1 MANNVNAFVP
11 EYYSQKLLRESKE
24 MTDFKNNMTNN
35 DWEGEIKSAGDTVHI
50 STPDLSSITIGEGV
64 VPDTSNVYP
73 KQLTLTIDKSKSF
86 QFKFND
92 IEQAQ
97 SQFNMMDG
105 YMSSANELMMIEVN
119 KELEEAV
126 LKDAEIPQIGYGS
139 GAAASVSG
147 SNALTFNAATVNT
160 VFNRLKRTLQENK
173 ALSPSGFYTFKGNK
187 EQSLQLAPV
196 VTISPALFEELVNS
210 TVLTHPTVQGDDILY
225 KGVVGQI
232 AGMKIFVD
240 TLLSNISAND
250 GTKYYVANEDAR
262 QYVVIAGTKMGITF
276 AEQYNKVE
284 KLRDPQTF
292 ADIGRALYL
301 YGYKVTNPKSLVKGT
316 IKYSA

>member
-11 EYYSQKLLRESKE
+11 EIYSQKLLKESKE

-35 DWEGEIKSAGDTVHI
+35 YWEGEIKSAGDTVHI
-50 STPDLSSITIGEGV
+50 CTPDLSNITIGEGV
-64 VPDTSNVYP
+64 VPNTVDVYP
-73 KQLTLTIDKSKSF
+73 KSMTLTIDKSKSF

-97 SQFNMMDG
+97 SQFNMMEG

-119 KELEEAV
+119 RELEVAV
-126 LKDAEIPQIGYGS
+126 LADAEVPNVGTT
-139 GAAASVSG
+139 ASPFACTS
-147 SNALTFNAATVNT
+147 ATINT
-160 VFNRLKRTLQENK
+160 AFNRIKRILQANK

-187 EQSLQLAPV
+187 EQALQLAPI

-240 TLLSNISAND
+240 TLLSGITSSDNATYYADETN
-250 GTKYYVANEDAR
+250 KKYVA
-262 QYVVIAGTKMGITF
+262 IAGTKMGITF

-301 YGYKVTNPKSLVKGT
+301 YGYKITNPKSLVKAV
-316 IKYSA
+316 ISVSNS

>member
-11 EYYSQKLLRESKE
+11 EFYSQKLLKESKE

-50 STPDLSSITIGEGV
+50 STPDLSNITIGEGV
-64 VPDTSNVYP
+64 VPDTVSVYP
-73 KQLTLTIDKSKSF
+73 KSITLTIDRSKSF

-97 SQFNMMDG
+97 SQFNMMEG

-119 KELEEAV
+119 KELELAV
-126 LKDAEIPQIGYGS
+126 LNDANVPEVGNHSSAFSCTVATI
-139 GAAASVSG
+139 
-147 SNALTFNAATVNT
+147 NTF
-160 VFNRLKRTLQENK
+160 FNKIKRTLMGNK
-173 ALSPSGFYTFKGNK
+173 ALSPAGFYTFKGNK
-187 EQSLQLAPV
+187 EQALQLAPI
-196 VTISPALFEELVNS
+196 VTMGAGLFEQLVNS
-210 TVLTHPTVQGDDILY
+210 TLLTHPTVQGDDILY

-240 TLLSNISAND
+240 TLLDGITSGECATHYADEAN
-250 GTKYYVANEDAR
+250 KE
-262 QYVVIAGTKMGITF
+262 YVVIAGTKMGITF

-301 YGYKVTNPKSLVKGT
+301 YGFKITNPKSLVRATVKF
-316 IKYSA
+316 SA

>member
-11 EYYSQKLLRESKE
+11 EFYSQKLLKESKE
-24 MTDFKNNMTNN
+24 MTDFKNNMTNS

-50 STPDLSSITIGEGV
+50 WTPDLSNIKIGEGV
-64 VPDTSNVYP
+64 VPDTVDVYP
-73 KQLTLTIDKSKSF
+73 KSLTLTIDKSKSF

-97 SQFNMMDG
+97 SQFNMMEG

-119 KELEEAV
+119 RELEVAV
-126 LKDAEIPQIGYGS
+126 LNDADVPNVGTTAS
-139 GAAASVSG
+139 PFAATSA
-147 SNALTFNAATVNT
+147 TINAA
-160 VFNRLKRTLQENK
+160 FNRIKRVLQENK
-173 ALSPSGFYTFKGNK
+173 ALSPAGFYTFKGNK
-187 EQSLQLAPV
+187 EQALQLAPI

-240 TLLSNISAND
+240 TLLDGITSAESAAHYAD
-250 GTKYYVANEDAR
+250 EANGEYIA
-262 QYVVIAGTKMGITF
+262 IAGTKMGITF

-301 YGYKVTNPKSLVKGT
+301 YGYKITNPKSLVKAT
-316 IKYSA
+316 VKLS

>member
-1 MANNVNAFVP
+1 MVNDVKAFVP
-11 EYYSQKLLRESKE
+11 EFYSKKLLKESKE

-35 DWEGEIKSAGDTVHI
+35 DWEGEIKSAGDTVNI
-50 STPDLSSITIGEGV
+50 VTPDLSNIVIGEGV
-64 VPDTSNVYP
+64 VPETNNVYP
-73 KQLTLTIDKSKSF
+73 KLMKLTIDKSKSF

-97 SQFNMMDG
+97 SQFNMIEG
-105 YMSSANELMMIEVN
+105 YMSASNEQMMIEVN
-119 KELEEAV
+119 KELEVAV
-126 LKDAEIPQIGYGS
+126 LDEAKVDKVGDASTP
-139 GAAASVSG
+139 
-147 SNALTFNAATVNT
+147 FPATSATIVAF
-160 VFNRLKRTLQENK
+160 FNRLKKTLMANK
-173 ALSPSGFYTFKGNK
+173 ALSPAGFYTFKGNQ

-196 VTISPALFEELVNS
+196 VTIGTGLFEELVNS
-210 TVLTHPTVQGDDILY
+210 TQLTHPTVQGDDILY

-240 TLLSNISAND
+240 TLLDTIKSTDKTTYAAND
-250 GTKYYVANEDAR
+250 KQRSYVA
-262 QYVVIAGTKMGITF
+262 IAGTKMGITF

-301 YGYKVTNPKSLVKGT
+301 YGYKITNPKSLVKGQV
-316 IKYSA
+316 KVS

>member
-1 MANNVNAFVP
+1 MANNINAFVP
-11 EYYSQKLLRESKE
+11 EFYSQKLLKESKE
-24 MTDFKNNMTNN
+24 MTDFKNNMTNR
-35 DWEGEIKSAGDTVHI
+35 DWEGEIKNAGDTVHI

-64 VPDTSNVYP
+64 VPDTCDVYP
-73 KQLTLTIDKSKSF
+73 KSLTLTIDKSKSF

-97 SQFNMMDG
+97 SQFNMLEG
-105 YMSSANELMMIEVN
+105 YMSAANELMMVEVN
-119 KELEEAV
+119 RELEVAV
-126 LKDAEIPQIGYGS
+126 LDDANVPAIGTT
-139 GAAASVSG
+139 ASPLAVS
-147 SNALTFNAATVNT
+147 SATINT
-160 VFNRLKRTLQENK
+160 AFNRIKRTLQENK
-173 ALSPSGFYTFKGNK
+173 ALSPAGFYTFKGNK
-187 EQSLQLAPV
+187 EQALQLAPI

-210 TVLTHPTVQGDDILY
+210 TVLTHPTVQGDDVLY

-240 TLLSNISAND
+240 TLLSGITSDDNA
-250 GTKYYVANEDAR
+250 TYYAVENSKK
-262 QYVVIAGTKMGITF
+262 YVVIAGTKMGITF

-301 YGYKVTNPKSLVKGT
+301 YGYKITNPKSLVKGV
-316 IKYSA
+316 IGLS

>member
-1 MANNVNAFVP
+1 MPNNVNAFIP
-11 EYYSQKLLRESKE
+11 EYYSQKLLKESKE

-50 STPDLSSITIGEGV
+50 VTPDLTNIVIGEGV
-64 VPDTSNVYP
+64 VPETNDVYP
-73 KQLTLTIDKSKSF
+73 KSLTLTIDKSKSF

-97 SQFNMMDG
+97 SQFNMLEG
-105 YMSSANELMMIEVN
+105 YMSASNERMMIEVN
-119 KELEEAV
+119 KELELAV
-126 LKDAEIPQIGYGS
+126 LDEAQVPAVGNA
-139 GAAASVSG
+139 GAPFEATSATIVS
-147 SNALTFNAATVNT
+147 F
-160 VFNRLKRTLQENK
+160 FNRLKKTLMANK
-173 ALSPSGFYTFKGNK
+173 ALSPAGFYTFKGNK
-187 EQSLQLAPV
+187 EQALQLAPI
-196 VTISPALFEELVNS
+196 VTIGTGLFEELVNS
-210 TVLTHPTVQGDDILY
+210 TQLTHPTVQGDDILY

-240 TLLSNISAND
+240 TLLDTITNEA
-250 GTKYYVANEDAR
+250 GTFAADEAERSYVA
-262 QYVVIAGTKMGITF
+262 IAGTKMGITF

-301 YGYKVTNPKSLVKGT
+301 YGFKITNPKSLVKGQV
-316 IKYSA
+316 KVA

>member
-11 EYYSQKLLRESKE
+11 EVYSQKLLKESKE

-50 STPDLSSITIGEGV
+50 CTPDLSNIVIGEGV
-64 VPDTSNVYP
+64 VPDTTSVYP
-73 KQLTLTIDKSKSF
+73 KSITLTIDKSKSF

-97 SQFNMMDG
+97 SQFNMMEG

-119 KELEEAV
+119 RELEVAV
-126 LKDAEIPQIGYGS
+126 LNDVNVPNVGNT
-139 GAAASVSG
+139 ASPFVVS
-147 SNALTFNAATVNT
+147 SATINT
-160 VFNRLKRTLQENK
+160 AFNRIKRILQANK
-173 ALSPSGFYTFKGNK
+173 ALSPAGFYTFKGNK
-187 EQSLQLAPV
+187 EQALQLAPI

-240 TLLSNISAND
+240 TLLSGITSSDNATYYADEANS
-250 GTKYYVANEDAR
+250 KYVA
-262 QYVVIAGTKMGITF
+262 IAGTRMGITF

-301 YGYKVTNPKSLVKGT
+301 YGYKITNPKSLVKAV
-316 IKYSA
+316 ISVSNS

>member
-1 MANNVNAFVP
+1 MANNINAFVP
-11 EYYSQKLLRESKE
+11 EIYSQKLLKESKE
-24 MTDFKNNMTNN
+24 MTDFKNNFTNN

-50 STPDLSSITIGEGV
+50 CTPDLSNITIGEGV
-64 VPDTSNVYP
+64 VPDTVDVYP
-73 KQLTLTIDKSKSF
+73 KSMTLTIDKSKSF

-97 SQFNMMDG
+97 SQFNMMEG

-119 KELEEAV
+119 RELEVAV
-126 LKDAEIPQIGYGS
+126 LADANVPNVGNTSSPFAVTSATI
-139 GAAASVSG
+139 
-147 SNALTFNAATVNT
+147 NAA
-160 VFNRLKRTLQENK
+160 FNRIKRTLQENK
-173 ALSPSGFYTFKGNK
+173 ALSPAGFYTFKGNK
-187 EQSLQLAPV
+187 EQALQLAPMIV
-196 VTISPALFEELVNS
+196 VSPGLFEELVNS

-240 TLLSNISAND
+240 TLLSGITSDDNATYYAVENSK
-250 GTKYYVANEDAR
+250 KYVF
-262 QYVVIAGTKMGITF
+262 IAGTKMGITF

-301 YGYKVTNPKSLVKGT
+301 YGYKITNPKSLVKGV
-316 IKYSA
+316 IGLS

>member
-11 EYYSQKLLRESKE
+11 EIYSQKLLKESKE

-50 STPDLSSITIGEGV
+50 CTPDLSNITIGEGV
-64 VPDTSNVYP
+64 VPNTVDVYP
-73 KQLTLTIDKSKSF
+73 KSMTLTIDKSKSF

-97 SQFNMMDG
+97 SQFNMMEG

-119 KELEEAV
+119 RELEVAV
-126 LKDAEIPQIGYGS
+126 RADAEVPNVGTT
-139 GAAASVSG
+139 ASPFACTS
-147 SNALTFNAATVNT
+147 ATINT
-160 VFNRLKRTLQENK
+160 AFNRIKRILQGNK

-187 EQSLQLAPV
+187 EQALHLAPI

-240 TLLSNISAND
+240 TLLSGITSSDNATYYADETN
-250 GTKYYVANEDAR
+250 KKYVA
-262 QYVVIAGTKMGITF
+262 IAGTKMGITF

-301 YGYKVTNPKSLVKGT
+301 YGYKITNPKSLVKAV
-316 IKYSA
+316 ISVSNS

>member
-11 EYYSQKLLRESKE
+11 EIYSQKLLKESKE
-24 MTDFKNNMTNN
+24 MTDFKNNMTNS

-50 STPDLSSITIGEGV
+50 CTPDLSNIKIGEGV
-64 VPDTSNVYP
+64 VPDTVDVYP
-73 KQLTLTIDKSKSF
+73 KSLTLTIDKSKSF

-97 SQFNMMDG
+97 SQFNMMEG

-119 KELEEAV
+119 RELEVAV
-126 LKDAEIPQIGYGS
+126 LNDADVPAVGTTVEPF
-139 GAAASVSG
+139 AATSA
-147 SNALTFNAATVNT
+147 TINAA
-160 VFNRLKRTLQENK
+160 FNRIKRVLQENK
-173 ALSPSGFYTFKGNK
+173 ALSPAGFYTFKGNK
-187 EQSLQLAPV
+187 EQALQLAPI

-210 TVLTHPTVQGDDILY
+210 TVLTHPTAQGDDILY

-240 TLLSNISAND
+240 TLLSGITSADDATYYADEAN
-250 GTKYYVANEDAR
+250 KKYVA
-262 QYVVIAGTKMGITF
+262 IAGTKMGITF

-301 YGYKVTNPKSLVKGT
+301 YGYKITNPKSLVKAIIGL
-316 IKYSA
+316 S

>member
-1 MANNVNAFVP
+1 MANNINAFVP
-11 EYYSQKLLRESKE
+11 EFYSQKLLKESKE
-24 MTDFKNNMTNN
+24 MTDFKNNMTNS

-50 STPDLSSITIGEGV
+50 STPDLTNIVIGEGV
-64 VPDTSNVYP
+64 VPDTASVYP
-73 KQLTLTIDKSKSF
+73 KQITLTIDRSKSF

-97 SQFNMMDG
+97 SQFNMMEG
-105 YMSSANELMMIEVN
+105 YMSAANELMMIEVN
-119 KELEEAV
+119 RELEVAV
-126 LKDAEIPQIGYGS
+126 LNDANVPNVGNT
-139 GAAASVSG
+139 ASPFAVTS
-147 SNALTFNAATVNT
+147 ATINT
-160 VFNRLKRTLQENK
+160 AFNRIKRVLQANK
-173 ALSPSGFYTFKGNK
+173 ALSPAGFYTFKGNK
-187 EQSLQLAPV
+187 EQALQLAPI

-210 TVLTHPTVQGDDILY
+210 TILTHPTVQGDDILY

-240 TLLSNISAND
+240 TLLSGITSGDDATYYAVED
-250 GTKYYVANEDAR
+250 SKKYVF
-262 QYVVIAGTKMGITF
+262 IAGTKMGITF

-301 YGYKVTNPKSLVKGT
+301 YGYKITNPKSLVKGV
-316 IKYSA
+316 ISVGS

>member
-11 EYYSQKLLRESKE
+11 EFYSKKLLKESKE

-35 DWEGEIKSAGDTVHI
+35 DWEGEIKSAGDTVRI
-50 STPDLSSITIGEGV
+50 STPDLSMITIGEGI
-64 VPDTSNVYP
+64 VPNTSNVYP

-126 LKDAEIPQIGYGS
+126 LNEDTVPYIESAAGTKKFACTGS
-139 GAAASVSG
+139 
-147 SNALTFNAATVNT
+147 TINAA
-160 VFNRLKRTLQENK
+160 FNRVKKTLQENK
-173 ALSPSGFYTFKGNK
+173 ALSPSGFYTFKGNQ

-196 VTISPALFEELVNS
+196 ITISPGLFEELVNS
-210 TVLTHPTVQGDDILY
+210 DKLTHPTVQGDDILY
-225 KGVVGQI
+225 KGIVGQM
-232 AGMKIFVD
+232 AGIKIFVD
-240 TLLSNISAND
+240 TLLTNLADEAGDFEADEANRE
-250 GTKYYVANEDAR
+250 YVF
-262 QYVVIAGTKMGITF
+262 IAGTKMGITF

-284 KLRDPQTF
+284 KLRDPQSF

-301 YGYKVTNPKSLVKGT
+301 YGYKITNPKSLVKGV
-316 IKYSA
+316 IAVS

>member
-1 MANNVNAFVP
+1 MANTVNAFVP
-11 EYYSQKLLRESKE
+11 EIYSQKLLKESKE

-50 STPDLSSITIGEGV
+50 CTPDLSNITIGEGV
-64 VPDTSNVYP
+64 TPTTVDVYP
-73 KQLTLTIDKSKSF
+73 KSMTLTIDKSKSF

-97 SQFNMMDG
+97 SQFNMMEG
-105 YMSSANELMMIEVN
+105 YMSSANELMMVEVN
-119 KELEEAV
+119 RELEVAV
-126 LKDAEIPQIGYGS
+126 LGEEGVPNIGTT
-139 GAAASVSG
+139 AAP
-147 SNALTFNAATVNT
+147 FNCTSATINT
-160 VFNRLKRTLQENK
+160 AFNRIKRVLQGNK

-187 EQSLQLAPV
+187 EQALQLAPI

-240 TLLSNISAND
+240 TLLSGITSSDNA
-250 GTKYYVANEDAR
+250 TYYADETAKK
-262 QYVVIAGTKMGITF
+262 YVVIAGTKMGITF

-301 YGYKVTNPKSLVKGT
+301 YGYKITNPKSLVKGV
-316 IKYSA
+316 ISVS

>member
-11 EYYSQKLLRESKE
+11 EYYSQKLLKESKE

-50 STPDLSSITIGEGV
+50 STPDLTSIVIGEGV
-64 VPDTSNVYP
+64 VPDTCDVYP
-73 KQLTLTIDKSKSF
+73 KSLTLTIDKSKSF

-97 SQFNMMDG
+97 SQFNMMEG
-105 YMSSANELMMIEVN
+105 YMSAANELMMIEVN
-119 KELEEAV
+119 RELEVAV
-126 LKDAEIPQIGYGS
+126 LGDADVPNVGTT
-139 GAAASVSG
+139 ASPFACTS
-147 SNALTFNAATVNT
+147 ATINSA
-160 VFNRLKRTLQENK
+160 FNRIKRVLQANK
-173 ALSPSGFYTFKGNK
+173 ALSPAGFYTFKGNK
-187 EQSLQLAPV
+187 EQALQLAPI

-240 TLLSNISAND
+240 TLLSGITSSDNATYYADETNH
-250 GTKYYVANEDAR
+250 KYVA
-262 QYVVIAGTKMGITF
+262 IAGTKMGITF

-301 YGYKVTNPKSLVKGT
+301 YGYKITNPKSLVKAVISIG
-316 IKYSA
+316 S

>member
-1 MANNVNAFVP
+1 M
-11 EYYSQKLLRESKE
+11 
-24 MTDFKNNMTNN
+24 
-35 DWEGEIKSAGDTVHI
+35 EIKSAGDTVHI
-50 STPDLSSITIGEGV
+50 CTPDLSNIKIGEGV
-64 VPDTSNVYP
+64 VPDTVDVYP
-73 KQLTLTIDKSKSF
+73 KSLTLTIDKSKSF

-97 SQFNMMDG
+97 SQFNMMEG

-119 KELEEAV
+119 RELEVAV
-126 LKDAEIPQIGYGS
+126 LNDADVPNVGTTAS
-139 GAAASVSG
+139 PFAATSA
-147 SNALTFNAATVNT
+147 TINAA
-160 VFNRLKRTLQENK
+160 FNRIKRVLQENK
-173 ALSPSGFYTFKGNK
+173 ALSPAGFYTFKGNK
-187 EQSLQLAPV
+187 EQALQLAPI

-210 TVLTHPTVQGDDILY
+210 TVLTHPTAQGDDILY

-240 TLLSNISAND
+240 TLLSGITSADDATYYADEDN
-250 GTKYYVANEDAR
+250 KKYVA
-262 QYVVIAGTKMGITF
+262 IAGTKMGITF

-301 YGYKVTNPKSLVKGT
+301 YGYKITNPKSLVKAVIGL
-316 IKYSA
+316 S

>member
-11 EYYSQKLLRESKE
+11 EIYSQKLLKESKE
-24 MTDFKNNMTNN
+24 MTDFKNNFTNN

-50 STPDLSSITIGEGV
+50 STPDLSNITIGEGV
-64 VPDTSNVYP
+64 VPDTVSVYP
-73 KQLTLTIDKSKSF
+73 KSITLTIDRSKSF

-97 SQFNMMDG
+97 SQFNMMEG
-105 YMSSANELMMIEVN
+105 YMSSANELMMVEVN
-119 KELEEAV
+119 KELELAV
-126 LKDAEIPQIGYGS
+126 LNDSDVPQVGYH
-139 GAAASVSG
+139 GAAFSCTVATI
-147 SNALTFNAATVNT
+147 NTF
-160 VFNRLKRTLQENK
+160 FNKIKRTLMGNK
-173 ALSPSGFYTFKGNK
+173 ALSPAGFYTFKGNK
-187 EQSLQLAPV
+187 EQALQLAPI
-196 VTISPALFEELVNS
+196 VTMGAGLFEQLVNS
-210 TVLTHPTVQGDDILY
+210 TLLTHPTVQGDDILY

-240 TLLSNISAND
+240 TLLDGITSDECANHYAD
-250 GTKYYVANEDAR
+250 EANKE
-262 QYVVIAGTKMGITF
+262 YVVIAGTKMGITF

-301 YGYKVTNPKSLVKGT
+301 YGFKITNPKSLVRATVKF
-316 IKYSA
+316 SA

>member
-11 EYYSQKLLRESKE
+11 EFYSQKLLKESKE

-50 STPDLSSITIGEGV
+50 STPDLSNITIGEGV
-64 VPDTSNVYP
+64 VPDTVSVYP
-73 KQLTLTIDKSKSF
+73 KSITLTIDRSKSF

-97 SQFNMMDG
+97 SQFNMMEG

-119 KELEEAV
+119 KELELAV
-126 LKDAEIPQIGYGS
+126 LNDVNVPEVGYH
-139 GAAASVSG
+139 GAAFSCTV
-147 SNALTFNAATVNT
+147 ATVNT
-160 VFNRLKRTLQENK
+160 FFNKIKRTLMGNK

-187 EQSLQLAPV
+187 EQALQLAPI
-196 VTISPALFEELVNS
+196 VTMGAGLFEQLVNS
-210 TVLTHPTVQGDDILY
+210 TLLTHPTAQGDDILY

-240 TLLSNISAND
+240 TLLDGITSDESATHYAD
-250 GTKYYVANEDAR
+250 EANKE
-262 QYVVIAGTKMGITF
+262 YVVIAGTKMGITF

-301 YGYKVTNPKSLVKGT
+301 YGFKITNPKSLVRATVKF
-316 IKYSA
+316 SA

>member
-1 MANNVNAFVP
+1 MANNINAFVP
-11 EYYSQKLLRESKE
+11 EIYSQKLLKESKE

-50 STPDLSSITIGEGV
+50 CTPDLSNITIGEGV
-64 VPDTSNVYP
+64 VPDTVNVYP
-73 KQLTLTIDKSKSF
+73 KSLTLTIDKSKSF

-97 SQFNMMDG
+97 SQFNMMEG

-119 KELEEAV
+119 RELEVAV
-126 LKDAEIPQIGYGS
+126 LNEADIPSIGDATTPFACTSATI
-139 GAAASVSG
+139 
-147 SNALTFNAATVNT
+147 NAA
-160 VFNRLKRTLQENK
+160 FNRLKRVLQGNK

-187 EQSLQLAPV
+187 EQALQLAPV

-240 TLLSNISAND
+240 TLLSGIAAAD
-250 GTKYYVANEDAR
+250 AADFYADEDNKK
-262 QYVVIAGTKMGITF
+262 YVVIAGTKMGITF

-301 YGYKVTNPKSLVKGT
+301 YGYKITNPKSLVKGV
-316 IKYSA
+316 IAVS

>member
-1 MANNVNAFVP
+1 MANNVGAFVP
-11 EYYSQKLLRESKE
+11 EFYSKKLLKESKE

-35 DWEGEIKSAGDTVHI
+35 DWEGEIKSAGDTVRI
-50 STPDLSSITIGEGV
+50 STPDLSMITIGEGI
-64 VPDTSNVYP
+64 VPDTSNVFP

-126 LKDAEIPQIGYGS
+126 LGDEDVPTIGTVADPKTFGS
-139 GAAASVSG
+139 TGDIVKA
-147 SNALTFNAATVNT
+147 FNNI
-160 VFNRLKRTLQENK
+160 KRKLQENK
-173 ALSPSGFYTFKGNK
+173 ALSPSGFYTFKGNQ
-187 EQSLQLAPV
+187 EQALQLAPV

-210 TVLTHPTVQGDDILY
+210 DKLTHPTVQGDDILY
-225 KGVVGQI
+225 KGIVGQI

-240 TLLSNISAND
+240 TLFSGLNVTDGASAAYTADETN
-250 GTKYYVANEDAR
+250 R

-284 KLRDPQTF
+284 KLRDPQSF

-301 YGYKVTNPKSLVKGT
+301 YGYKITNPKSLVKGV
-316 IKYSA
+316 IKYSAS

>member
-1 MANNVNAFVP
+1 MANNINAFVP
-11 EYYSQKLLRESKE
+11 EIYSQKLLKESKE
-24 MTDFKNNMTNN
+24 MTDFKNNMTNS

-50 STPDLSSITIGEGV
+50 CTPDLSNIKIGEGV
-64 VPDTSNVYP
+64 VPDTVNVYP
-73 KQLTLTIDKSKSF
+73 KSLTLTIDKSKSF

-97 SQFNMMDG
+97 SQFNMMEG

-119 KELEEAV
+119 RELEVAV
-126 LKDAEIPQIGYGS
+126 LNDADVPNVGTTAS
-139 GAAASVSG
+139 PFAATSA
-147 SNALTFNAATVNT
+147 TINAA
-160 VFNRLKRTLQENK
+160 FNRIKRVLQENK
-173 ALSPSGFYTFKGNK
+173 ALSPAGFYTFKGNK
-187 EQSLQLAPV
+187 EQALQLAPI

-240 TLLSNISAND
+240 TLLSGITSDDDATYYADETN
-250 GTKYYVANEDAR
+250 KKYVA
-262 QYVVIAGTKMGITF
+262 IAGTKMGITF

-301 YGYKVTNPKSLVKGT
+301 YGYKITNPKSLVKAVIGL
-316 IKYSA
+316 S

>member
-11 EYYSQKLLRESKE
+11 EFYSQKLLKESKE

-50 STPDLSSITIGEGV
+50 VTPDLSNIRIGEGV
-64 VPDTSNVYP
+64 VPVTNDVYP
-73 KQLTLTIDKSKSF
+73 KSLTLTIDRSKSF

-97 SQFNMMDG
+97 SQFNMLDG
-105 YMSSANELMMIEVN
+105 YMSASNEQMMIDVN
-119 KELEEAV
+119 RELEVAV
-126 LKDAEIPQIGYGS
+126 LDDAEIPAVGNA
-139 GAAASVSG
+139 GAP
-147 SNALTFNAATVNT
+147 FNATSATIVSF
-160 VFNRLKRTLQENK
+160 FNRLKKTLMANK
-173 ALSPSGFYTFKGNK
+173 ALSPAGFYTFKGNK
-187 EQSLQLAPV
+187 EQALQLAPV
-196 VTISPALFEELVNS
+196 VTIGTGLFEELVNS
-210 TVLTHPTVQGDDILY
+210 TQLTHPTVQGDNILY
-225 KGVVGQI
+225 KGVVGEI

-240 TLLSNISAND
+240 TLLDTIESTD
-250 GTKYYVANEDAR
+250 GATYKADDAAREYVA
-262 QYVVIAGTKMGITF
+262 IAGTKMGITY

-301 YGYKVTNPKSLVKGT
+301 YGFKTTNPKSIVKGQV
-316 IKYSA
+316 KVQ